1 MELFKGTLTQVL
13 NDFFLN
19 SILIFYFSKKMII
32 FSEGCVFAAF
42 QAHLLLTVIFA
53 LTSSTGHAGLGGD
66 RHQGLSDGLLPA
78 LSHLHAHSW
87 GGQRGAVVRTGI
99 VLPNI
104 VNHGGCDDLK
114 AVRVAALGQV
124 AVVSG
129 EFHLEDL
136 RQRDFLQGRQ
146 RLRIRTRKKQNQ
158 KEIDFVFLKK
168 MRRRIFLQE
177 TAT

>member
-1 MELFKGTLTQVL
+1 MIFFSIPFWFFTLI
-13 NDFFLN
+13 LN
-19 SILIFYFSKKMII
+19 SFKKKKKII

-87 GGQRGAVVRTGI
+87 GSQRGAVVRTGI
-99 VLPNI
+99 VLPDI

-124 AVVSG
+124 TVVSG

-136 RQRDFLQGRQ
+136 RQRDFLQERQ
-146 RLRIRTRKKQNQ
+146 RLRIRTRKKTN
-158 KEIDFVFLKK
+158 KKKIHFVFLKK
-168 MRRRIFLQE
+168 IRRRIYLQE

>member
-1 MELFKGTLTQVL
+1 MLTQIL
-13 NDFFLN
+13 NDFCLN
-19 SILIFYFSKKMII
+19 SIF
-32 FSEGCVFAAF
+32 FSEGCVFAPF

-53 LTSSTGHAGLGGD
+53 LTSSTGHAGLRGD

-87 GGQRGAVVRTGI
+87 GGQRGAVVGTGI
-99 VLPNI
+99 VLPDI

-124 AVVSG
+124 TVVSG

-136 RQRDFLQGRQ
+136 RQRDFLQERQ
-146 RLRIRTRKKQNQ
+146 RLRVRTRKKT
-158 KEIDFVFLKK
+158 KKKKIDFVFLRKSRMHNFSSRDSLIRK
-168 MRRRIFLQE
+168 RHKTHHTF
-177 TAT
+177 